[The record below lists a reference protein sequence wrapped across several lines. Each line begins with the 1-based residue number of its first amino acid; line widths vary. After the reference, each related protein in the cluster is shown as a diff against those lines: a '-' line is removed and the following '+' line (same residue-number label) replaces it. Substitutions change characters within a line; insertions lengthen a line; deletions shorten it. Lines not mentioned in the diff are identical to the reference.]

1 MAIYWPTTDLV
12 QCVFNDTLIKF
23 ISLSADTHKLQ
34 AYRTVDFKPVNL
46 PVDKSKP
53 ISCDNMLFVEEDIMS
68 TDELVNQW
76 IPYNIHLSED
86 GMKNFING
94 IAHDWENK
102 KN

>member
-1 MAIYWPTTDLV
+1 
-12 QCVFNDTLIKF
+12 
-23 ISLSADTHKLQ
+23 
-34 AYRTVDFKPVNL
+34 
-46 PVDKSKP
+46 
-53 ISCDNMLFVEEDIMS
+53 MLFIEEDIMS

-94 IAHDWENK
+94 IVHDWENK